1 MCLTIIL
8 FLTVL
13 QKLGHRLAALGKTG
27 WTESTLSEVRSVL
40 TLDYTSSDESCYEC
54 PSDSEEVQLTSYKT
68 KRLQWERSR
77 LTKAKKVLDLTYERT
92 LTRRIRLS
100 RVPRE
105 LSEEM
110 SDREIPSNVIEWA
123 VRRPVLVAGGV
134 SRTPSTS
141 ASSTRARSSTSHSMT
156 FDGDRVLDPLHSS
169 TPRSA
174 RQH

>member
-1 MCLTIIL
+1 M
-8 FLTVL
+8 
-13 QKLGHRLAALGKTG
+13 
-27 WTESTLSEVRSVL
+27 
-40 TLDYTSSDESCYEC
+40 
-54 PSDSEEVQLTSYKT
+54 
-68 KRLQWERSR
+68 
-77 LTKAKKVLDLTYERT
+77 LDLTYERT

-156 FDGDRVLDPLHSS
+156 FDEDRVLDPLHSS